1 MSCTGNGADA
11 ALQPTSDW
19 RDEEQAD
26 TGENPIAQ
34 DSAQRGQDTH
44 GHVQKEPSHHWSS
57 HHSWAGEGEGQTGDE
72 NMEHNVLEIK
82 PAFVLLCH
90 IVDGKS
96 NAESPNLLEEQLNMK
111 PNDVFVF

>member
-1 MSCTGNGADA
+1 
-11 ALQPTSDW
+11 
-19 RDEEQAD
+19 
-26 TGENPIAQ
+26 
-34 DSAQRGQDTH
+34 
-44 GHVQKEPSHHWSS
+44 
-57 HHSWAGEGEGQTGDE
+57 
-72 NMEHNVLEIK
+72 MEHNVLEIK